1 MKLGKLA
8 LVGALTFGGFTAV
21 EMIKPTSQA
30 AAASGYGASVNTTK
44 ANHYVGT
51 DSYLDIRIK

>member
-8 LVGALTFGGFTAV
+8 LVGVLTFGGFTAV

-30 AAASGYGASVNTTK
+30 AA
-44 ANHYVGT
+44 
-51 DSYLDIRIK
+51 DL